1 MNNSTTKRHA
11 HEQVVFGENHG
22 SRILRIRGEVY
33 VAELVE
39 QSPNSSR
46 RELNLSMLST
56 VAISIVFLLLAMS
69 FGNAIVHDPNDDVSF
84 SGEWWETPVHLRHQM
99 DLPMDTMRAQ
109 LPVNGTHE
117 VLPYTEHFIEVDLP
131 LSEQDVGSP
140 GADLMHVAYGCRC

>member
-1 MNNSTTKRHA
+1 MAAMSSGL
-11 HEQVVFGENHG
+11 E
-22 SRILRIRGEVY
+22 GEVY

-39 QSPNSSR
+39 ESPASSR

-69 FGNAIVHDPNDDVSF
+69 FGNAIIHDSNDTVSF

-109 LPVNGTHE
+109 LPVNGTHD

-140 GADLMHVAYGCRC
+140 GADLMHVALWLPDVE